1 MSVSLRLSNEH
12 SPRDEMGMRSNSSS
26 RATPTEPHAIAERLS
41 HEIRTPLNS
50 VIGFSRVL
58 KENRTGNQRP
68 ADLAMLEAIRAN
80 GERLLSLVEDLLALS
95 IAHPPGAAPVLPLVN
110 VVAVA
115 QGAVEKWREV
125 ADRKQLSLCLRVE
138 SYDLVRVDTMK
149 LAKLLD
155 KLIGN
160 AIKFTPRGGIVV
172 TVAKRHGWT
181 APGSVV
187 VEDSGIGIPAD
198 QLATI
203 FEPFAQVD
211 GSTNRR
217 FEGAGL
223 GLPIAKSLAE
233 SMGCRLDVQSAP
245 GQGAR
250 FEMVFPA

>member
-1 MSVSLRLSNEH
+1 MSASVRFENEY
-12 SPRDEMGMRSNSSS
+12 SPRDELGVQGGSAS
-26 RATPTEPHAIAERLS
+26 RYTPTEPHAIAQRLS

-95 IAHPPGAAPVLPLVN
+95 IAQPAEPAPALPLVN

-115 QGAVEKWREV
+115 QTAVEKWREV
-125 ADRKQLSLCLRVE
+125 ANRNQLTMCLRIE
-138 SYDLVRVDTMK
+138 SYDLVRVDAVK

-160 AIKFTPRGGIVV
+160 AIKFTPLGGIVV
-172 TVAKRHGWT
+172 TIAKRHGWT
-181 APGSVV
+181 SPGSVV

-233 SMGCRLDVQSAP
+233 SMGCRLDVESAP
-245 GQGAR
+245 GNGAR
-250 FEMVFPA
+250 FEVVFPA

>member
-1 MSVSLRLSNEH
+1 MSIPLRLVNES
-12 SPRDEMGMRSNSSS
+12 SPRDEQGVRSNNSS

-95 IAHPPGAAPVLPLVN
+95 IAQTPCVEPVLPLAN

-115 QGAVEKWREV
+115 TGAVDKWHEV

-138 SYDLVRVDTMK
+138 SFDLVRVDTVK

-172 TVAKRHGWT
+172 TVARRHGWT
-181 APGSVV
+181 GPGSVV

-198 QLATI
+198 QLANI

-211 GSTNRR
+211 ASTNRH

-250 FEMVFPA
+250 FEVAFPA

>member
-1 MSVSLRLSNEH
+1 MSASHRFANDQG
-12 SPRDEMGMRSNSSS
+12 PGDERGMRSNSSS

-95 IAHPPGAAPVLPLVN
+95 IAQPSGAAPVLPLVN
-110 VVAVA
+110 VIAVA
-115 QGAVEKWREV
+115 QGAVDKWRDV
-125 ADRKQLSLCLRVE
+125 AERKQLSLCLRVE
-138 SYDLVRVDTMK
+138 SYDLVRVDSVK

-172 TVAKRHGWT
+172 TVAKRQGWT
-181 APGSVV
+181 APGSVI

-211 GSTNRR
+211 ASTNRR

-233 SMGCRLDVQSAP
+233 SMRCRLDVQSAP

-250 FEMVFPA
+250 FEVAFPA